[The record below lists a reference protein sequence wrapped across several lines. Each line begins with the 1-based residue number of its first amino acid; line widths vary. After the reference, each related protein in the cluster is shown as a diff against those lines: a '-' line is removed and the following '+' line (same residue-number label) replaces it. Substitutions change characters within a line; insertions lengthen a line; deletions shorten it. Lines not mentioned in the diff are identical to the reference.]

1 MPVLSLSFRR
11 FVDVALSRK
20 TFGIIATK
28 KFNEPLAHL
37 ATKIENF
44 ARIAGTD
51 ERAHFDCCLLGVG
64 HLQSANFAIPL
75 RIVFDEPLQFLAQ
88 FANRRLIIEVKNNGA
103 EQVGRNA
110 TPVLKRFSTK

>member
-1 MPVLSLSFRR
+1 MLSLSFRR

-20 TFGIIATK
+20 TFGMIATK
-28 KFNEPLAHL
+28 KFDEPFAYFT
-37 ATKIENF
+37 TKIENF

-88 FANRRLIIEVKNNGA
+88 FANGRLIIEVQNNRA
-103 EQVGRNA
+103 EQIGRNA